1 MLIKFFRLDRPTALF
16 LLPVLVALLWP
27 GAGPDRSILQLSIQ
41 DRLPGLT
48 TGMPFYAP
56 VHWLLS
62 FSPLVAFF
70 SSLLL
75 MLALAHRVGRT
86 ANDAQ
91 LFDRRNHMPTLTL
104 PILLALLPLGLVPD
118 PAFLGMWAVLFAL
131 GRVWANM
138 GRTDPMGPLFDA
150 GCLIG
155 IAALFYLPYA
165 FLIVV
170 IWSTLAVNRPFRFRD
185 YAWSAVGLTAVLF
198 MAWGVFHFFDPEAWQ
213 PIASMRTAAPALPLV
228 SGHWMYRLLLLVV
241 GVVLGSATVIFS
253 WKAYAHS
260 VMREKNIRASFLAFT
275 FTMGLLALFAW
286 WLDGHVP
293 SVLIAVPAALLLSY
307 PLLNG
312 RRAAWAEA
320 GIWSLLLL
328 ALWARW
334 VG

>member
-16 LLPVLVALLWP
+16 LLPVVTALLWP
-27 GAGPDRSILQLSIQ
+27 GTGPDRSIFQTSIQ
-41 DRLPGLT
+41 GLLPSLT
-48 TGMPFYAP
+48 VGMPFYAP

-62 FSPLVAFF
+62 FSPLVAFVT
-70 SSLLL
+70 SLLL
-75 MLALAHRVGRT
+75 MVALAHRVGRT

-91 LFDRRNHMPTLTL
+91 LFDRRNHMPTITL
-104 PILLALLPLGLVPD
+104 PILLALMPLGLLPD
-118 PAFLGMWAVLFAL
+118 PAFVGIWAVLYAL
-131 GRVWANM
+131 GRVWAAM
-138 GRTDPMGPLFDA
+138 GRMDPMGPLFDA

-185 YAWSAVGLTAVLF
+185 YAWPAVGLSAVLF
-198 MAWGVFHFFDPEAWQ
+198 MAWGAFHFSDPEAWR
-213 PIASMRTAAPALPLV
+213 PVASMRTAAPALPMV
-228 SGHWMYRLLLLVV
+228 TGHWMYRLILLVV
-241 GVVLGSATVIFS
+241 VVVLGSATVIFTS
-253 WKAYAHS
+253 KAYAHS

-293 SVLIAVPAALLLSY
+293 PVLIAVPTALLLSY
-307 PLLNG
+307 PLLYG
-312 RRAAWAEA
+312 RRTTWAEA

-328 ALWARW
+328 ALWTRW